1 MAWDSISVDSIAQ
14 PIDQIFQNTAL
25 CPQALFTFW
34 MNPNTNVQSG
44 GGEMTLCYIDSTRYT
59 VSFLYGEN
67 FGGRG
72 IGNIVD
78 FFICKVVFFRAQ

>member
-59 VSFLYGEN
+59 VNFLYGEN
-67 FGGRG
+67 FGGG
-72 IGNIVD
+72 IGNIVEV
-78 FFICKVVFFRAQ
+78 FICKVVFFRAQ